1 MHDNDD
7 LNDDNAPEED
17 TFWRELI
24 QQWERENPGPAPK
37 RMYEALEQALRR
49 LKRAQHF
56 LTAQKRRPH

>member
-7 LNDDNAPEED
+7 LNDDNAPEEA

-37 RMYEALEQALRR
+37 RMYEALDLAQQRLLRAVRFLSAQA
-49 LKRAQHF
+49 K
-56 LTAQKRRPH
+56 RPH